1 MSPGVTMGKRRNDNA
16 SRTEKPQQD
25 SLSTAAAPNPT
36 APPPDG
42 GLVAW
47 LQVVGAA
54 FLFFNSW

>member
-1 MSPGVTMGKRRNDNA
+1 MKGKA
-16 SRTEKPQQD
+16 SQPEKPQQNG
-25 SLSTAAAPNPT
+25 LSTAAAANPT